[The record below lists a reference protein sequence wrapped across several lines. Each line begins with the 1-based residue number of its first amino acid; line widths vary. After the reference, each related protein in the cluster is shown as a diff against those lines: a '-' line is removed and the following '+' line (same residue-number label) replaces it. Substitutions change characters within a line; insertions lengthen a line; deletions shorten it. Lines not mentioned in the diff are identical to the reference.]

1 MRSATVWNTD
11 WNVHWDQ
18 DGGGGADVLVSISV
32 TSALGTNP
40 TWRPTAGTDRLQFT
54 ATGTYSVSGP
64 VDVTDTC
71 VWSSVDT
78 GCATIASGVG
88 TGGEATAVSANN
100 LSSGVARNTLI
111 TATIGAINGSNVL
124 SVDTDRDATSGIR
137 VPVNAYQW
145 TTLLGYTP
153 TSLWLCQE
161 ASGNLTDTLG
171 GQTLTAAN
179 TPLYQQAVAGWD
191 RDAVQLA
198 NGTGQRFA
206 HATFANSA
214 AVSLFVLAYTG
225 YNSATITA
233 GNHLLVYGS
242 NNDCSISNGDAA
254 DERKVRYREGTNIT
268 EGANTLTTG
277 TIYPVGLLR
286 NLDTINA
293 GAAPV
298 ARAYSDSEKLSPA
311 YDVSVGTVLSL
322 GSAAGSSSAPMDYV
336 YVVAWSGATA
346 EMSDATIKDIYTA
359 LGWAPSW
366 T

>member
-1 MRSATVWNTD
+1 MWNTD
-11 WNVHWDQ
+11 WNVHWDE
-18 DGGGGADVLVSISV
+18 DGGGGADVLVSIAV

-64 VDVTDTC
+64 IDVTDTC
-71 VWSSVDT
+71 TWSSVDT

-88 TGGEATAVSANN
+88 PGGEATAVSANN
-100 LSSGVARNTLI
+100 ATNGVARTSLI
-111 TATIGAINGSNVL
+111 SATIGAISGSNVL
-124 SVDTDRDATSGIR
+124 SVDTARDATSGIR
-137 VPVNAYQW
+137 CPSNAYQW

-161 ASGNLTDTLG
+161 GSGNLTDTLA

-179 TPLYQQAVAGWD
+179 TPTYNQAVAGWT
-191 RDAVQLA
+191 RTAAQCA

-214 AVSLFVLAYTG
+214 TASLFILAYAG
-225 YNSATITA
+225 YHSGTVTA
-233 GNHLLVYGS
+233 GNHLFVYGG
-242 NNDCSISNGDAA
+242 NNDVSVTNGDAA
-254 DERKVRYREGTNIT
+254 NETKVRYREGTNIV
-268 EGANTLTTG
+268 EGANTLAVG

-286 NLDTINA
+286 NVT
-293 GAAPV
+293 GTV
-298 ARAYSDSEKLSPA
+298 ARAFSDTEKLSPTW
-311 YDVSVGTVLSL
+311 DVTAGTVLSL
-322 GSAAGSSSAPMDYV
+322 GCAAGTTSAPINYV
-336 YVVAWSGATA
+336 YAVAWSGATA
-346 EMSDATIKDIYTA
+346 EMSDATIKAIYTA